1 MGGGGGGN
9 DHDGDHV
16 DVACVVQEGH
26 GEVKGVLAEE
36 EEGHGRLGLEEEVDQ
51 EDQED
56 QEDLDDHAR
65 APAVVVDGLA
75 YFSISIKLD

>member
-51 EDQED
+51 GD
-56 QEDLDDHAR
+56 
-65 APAVVVDGLA
+65 
-75 YFSISIKLD
+75 

>member
-1 MGGGGGGN
+1 MGGGGGGT
-9 DHDGDHV
+9 DHDGDH
-16 DVACVVQEGH
+16 VACVVQEGH

-36 EEGHGRLGLEEEVDQ
+36 EEGHGRLAPEEEDHQ

-56 QEDLDDHAR
+56 QEDLEDHAR

-75 YFSISIKLD
+75 YFSISIMLD

>member
-1 MGGGGGGN
+1 MGGDGGGH

-16 DVACVVQEGH
+16 DVACVVQEGQ
-26 GEVKGVLAEE
+26 GDVKGVLAEE
-36 EEGHGRLGLEEEVDQ
+36 EEGHGRLAPEEEV
-51 EDQED
+51 D

-75 YFSISIKLD
+75 YFSISIILV

>member
-16 DVACVVQEGH
+16 DVACVVQEGQ
-26 GEVKGVLAEE
+26 GELKGVLAEE
-36 EEGHGRLGLEEEVDQ
+36 EEGHGRLAPEEEVDQ
-51 EDQED
+51 EDQE
-56 QEDLDDHAR
+56 EDLDDHAR

-75 YFSISIKLD
+75 YFSISIMLD

>member
-9 DHDGDHV
+9 DHV

-36 EEGHGRLGLEEEVDQ
+36 EEGHGRLAPEEEVDQ
-51 EDQED
+51 GD